1 MSCAFSSVVAD
12 APQLE
17 HNDKLSCARYL
28 LTHRNWKFQKYMSQ
42 KVHSDDM
49 PTIEATS
56 ADNVLMAVGTLD
68 ACQIPWVG
76 AGQKAICVSIKS
88 AIYIYIH
95 GMLYT

>member
-1 MSCAFSSVVAD
+1 MHRSWSTVTNKQSIV
-12 APQLE
+12 
-17 HNDKLSCARYL
+17 SCARYL

-68 ACQIPWVG
+68 ACQIP
-76 AGQKAICVSIKS
+76 
-88 AIYIYIH
+88 
-95 GMLYT
+95 